1 MGLPL
6 RTART
11 LQLVTVAMLFTS
23 LAQLVYW
30 LWDEAAYMSAV
41 QRDRLAQLEREVAAG
56 QALLDGGSDQ
66 ERVRAWFPSLEVEA
80 GRVALSPVLVA
91 ELDEA
96 RRGRLFR
103 YGSEGTF
110 LLLVIAGGIAALTHA
125 IKQPAE
131 LLRRQENFVAAVSHE
146 LKSPLA
152 SIRLA
157 AETLQLRAVDREKQE
172 QLAERVVRDTAR
184 LEAMVSNILDAGRL
198 REGRLDLRPEP
209 MHLATV
215 VRTRAEKAGE
225 LADSESPPIRVEV
238 GAELVVRVDRTA
250 LVTVLD
256 NLLSN
261 ALKSVRA
268 ARGGEVVVTAWAEGD
283 EVLLEVRDQGVGFAP
298 EEAERLFERFYR
310 PGDELRRRTEG
321 SGLGLHIVRSL
332 VEASGG
338 TVVAESPGEGRGAT
352 FRVRLPRLEEVPA

>member
-30 LWDEAAYMSAV
+30 LWDEAAYMAGV
-41 QRDRLAQLEREVAAG
+41 QQDRMAQLEREAIAG
-56 QALLDGGSDQ
+56 QALLDQGRGED
-66 ERVRAWFPSLEVEA
+66 EVRAWFPALTVEQGEVQVVS
-80 GRVALSPVLVA
+80 GLFD
-91 ELDEA
+91 ELDES
-96 RRGRLFR
+96 RRSRLFR

-110 LLLVIAGGIAALTHA
+110 LLLVIAGGIAALAHA
-125 IKQPAE
+125 IRQSAD

-157 AETLQLRAVDREKQE
+157 AETLQLREVDREKQG
-172 QLAERVVRDTAR
+172 QLAGRVVRDTTR
-184 LEAMVSNILDAGRL
+184 LEAMVSNILDAGQL
-198 REGRLDLRPEP
+198 REGRLVLSPEP
-209 MHLATV
+209 LHLATV
-215 VRTRAEKAGE
+215 ARLRAERAAE
-225 LADSESPPIRVEV
+225 LDHRGTTLEVEV
-238 GAELVVRVDRTA
+238 DPDLVVEQDRTA
-250 LVTVLD
+250 LTTVLD

-261 ALKSVRA
+261 AFKSVAA
-268 ARGGEVVVTAWAEGD
+268 ARGAVVRVSGRIDGGEAV
-283 EVLLEVRDQGVGFAP
+283 LEVEDDGTGFPP

-321 SGLGLHIVRSL
+321 SGLGLFIVRSL
-332 VEASGG
+332 VEAGG
-338 TVVAESPGEGRGAT
+338 GRVTAESRGEGLGAT
-352 FRVRLPRLEEVPA
+352 FRVRLPRVEAASA

>member
-30 LWDEAAYMSAV
+30 LWDEAAYMAGV

-66 ERVRAWFPSLEVEA
+66 ERVRAWFPALEVEA
-80 GRVALSPVLVA
+80 GRVTLSPVLVA

-110 LLLVIAGGIAALTHA
+110 LLLVIAGGIAALAHA
-125 IKQPAE
+125 IRQSAD

-157 AETLQLRAVDREKQE
+157 AETLQLREVDREKQE
-172 QLAERVVRDTAR
+172 QLAGRVVRDTTR
-184 LEAMVSNILDAGRL
+184 LEAMVSNILDAGQL
-198 REGRLDLRPEP
+198 REGRLELRPEP

-215 VRTRAEKAGE
+215 ARLRAERASE
-225 LADSESPPIRVEV
+225 LDDRGTPVRLDVDP
-238 GAELVVRVDRTA
+238 ELVVEQDRTA
-250 LVTVLD
+250 LTTVLD

-261 ALKSVRA
+261 ALKSVAA
-268 ARGGEVVVTAWAEGD
+268 ARGGEVRVRGRAEGP
-283 EVLLEVRDQGVGFAP
+283 EAVLVVEDDGTGFP
-298 EEAERLFERFYR
+298 PGEAERIFERFYR

-321 SGLGLHIVRSL
+321 SGLGLYIVRSL
-332 VEASGG
+332 VESGG
-338 TVVAESPGEGRGAT
+338 GRVTAASEGEGRGAAFT
-352 FRVRLPRLEEVPA
+352 VRLPRLEGGAS